1 MICQYC
7 GYERAATQPS
17 CPVCGSTQLSLPSE
31 GTPVITPSGQEAHWT
46 PPIPARVTLSPAQRP
61 LTIQHEASTLA
72 PGMTLQGQRY
82 LLVERQE
89 MQQWSQGVYE
99 ARWRAQDRESGK
111 EVSIGEVALPLSGN
125 DLQTFFRTATKALL
139 RSNDLLNV
147 FLEQG
152 HGFFVFAAPTGE
164 SLHARIQRRGTLNE
178 QDAIECY
185 RQLAEALQFLSQHD
199 PSLAHGLIQP
209 NHIMHVGSRWTLTYG
224 SPLIAGGITQ
234 WVPAL
239 KETRLATQSSPAS
252 DLSSLSAT
260 IYYAVTGRV
269 PPVDERERQGD
280 LMNAA
285 LSPTF
290 AEILLKGI
298 HPRAEVRY
306 QQPSELVMALGRLT
320 ENRREGSRRQYR
332 GGAREQV
339 PQEPPSAAV
348 SAQARPVPVSPPPSP
363 MVAPMRQYPPQG
375 ETLLAPFEGLP
386 PLPRSKETL
395 LALLWAGG
403 ILLCTV
409 SIVLVARSL

>member
-1 MICQYC
+1 MI
-7 GYERAATQPS
+7 
-17 CPVCGSTQLSLPSE
+17 L
-31 GTPVITPSGQEAHWT
+31 
-46 PPIPARVTLSPAQRP
+46 
-61 LTIQHEASTLA
+61 
-72 PGMTLQGQRY
+72 
-82 LLVERQE
+82 
-89 MQQWSQGVYE
+89 
-99 ARWRAQDRESGK
+99 
-111 EVSIGEVALPLSGN
+111 GEVALPLSGN

-152 HGFFVFAAPTGE
+152 RGFFVFAAPAGE

-239 KETRLATQSSPAS
+239 KETRLATQISPAAY
-252 DLSSLSAT
+252 LSSLSAT

-269 PPVDERERQGD
+269 PSVDEREQQVD
-280 LMNAA
+280 LMSAK

-320 ENRREGSRRQYR
+320 ENRHEGSRRQYR
-332 GGAREQV
+332 GSAREQV

-348 SAQARPVPVSPPPSP
+348 SAQGRPVPVAPPPLP
-363 MVAPMRQYPPQG
+363 VVAPMRQYPPQG

>member
-1 MICQYC
+1 MICQHC

-17 CPVCGSTQLSLPSE
+17 CPVCGSTQLSLPPQ
-31 GTPVITPSGQEAHWT
+31 GTPVITPSGQEAHWI
-46 PPIPARVTLSPAQRP
+46 PSIPAQVMLSPAQRP
-61 LTIQHEASTLA
+61 LTMQREASTLA
-72 PGMTLQGQRY
+72 PGMMLQGQRY

-89 MQQWSQGVYE
+89 IQQWSQGVYE

-111 EVSIGEVALPLSGN
+111 EVLLGEVALPLSGN

-152 HGFFVFAAPTGE
+152 RGFFVFAAPTGE
-164 SLHARIQRRGTLNE
+164 SLHARIQWRGTLNE

-209 NHIMHVGSRWTLTYG
+209 DHIMHVGSRWVLTYG

-239 KETRLATQSSPAS
+239 KETRLAAQSTPAS
-252 DLSSLSAT
+252 DLFSLSAA
-260 IYYAVTGRV
+260 IYYAVIGRV
-269 PPVDERERQGD
+269 PPVGEREQQRD
-280 LMNAA
+280 LMGAA

-290 AEILLKGI
+290 AAILLKGV

-306 QQPSELVMALGRLT
+306 QQPSELVVALGRFPA
-320 ENRREGSRRQYR
+320 NRHEGARRQYR
-332 GGAREQV
+332 SSARAQI
-339 PQEPPSAAV
+339 PQEPRSAAV
-348 SAQARPVPVSPPPSP
+348 SAQNRPVPVAPPPPP
-363 MVAPMRQYPPQG
+363 MVTPIRQQPLQE
-375 ETLLAPFEGLP
+375 ETLLAPWKISLRFH
-386 PLPRSKETL
+386 
-395 LALLWAGG
+395 A
-403 ILLCTV
+403 
-409 SIVLVARSL
+409 ARRPS

>member
-17 CPVCGSTQLSLPSE
+17 CPVCGSTQLSLPSQ
-31 GTPVITPSGQEAHWT
+31 GTPTITASGQGAYWT
-46 PPIPARVTLSPAQRP
+46 PPIPARVTPSPTPRP
-61 LTIQHEASTLA
+61 FTTQHEASTLA
-72 PGMTLQGQRY
+72 PGMSLQGQRY

-89 MQQWSQGVYE
+89 IQQWSPEVYE
-99 ARWRAQDRESGK
+99 ARWCAQGRESGR
-111 EVSIGEVALPLSGN
+111 EVILGEVVLPLSGN

-152 HGFFVFAAPTGE
+152 RGFFVFAAPTGE
-164 SLHARIQRRGTLNE
+164 SLYARIQRRGTLNE
-178 QDAIECY
+178 QTAIECY

-209 NHIMHVGSRWTLTYG
+209 NHIMHVGSRWVLAHG

-234 WVPAL
+234 WIPAF
-239 KETRLATQSSPAS
+239 KTTRLATQSNLAS
-252 DLSSLSAT
+252 DLFSLSAA
-260 IYYAVTGRV
+260 IYYAVTGKV
-269 PPVDERERQGD
+269 PSVNEREQQVD
-280 LMNAA
+280 LMSAA

-290 AEILLKGI
+290 AAILLKGV

-306 QQPSELVMALGRLT
+306 QQPSELVAALKQLT
-320 ENRREGSRRQYR
+320 GDRHEGARRQYR
-332 GGAREQV
+332 SSVHEQI
-339 PQEPPSAAV
+339 PQEPRPSAV
-348 SAQARPVPVSPPPSP
+348 SGQGRPVPVAPPPTPIVSP
-363 MVAPMRQYPPQG
+363 RQQHPLP
-375 ETLLAPFEGLP
+375 EKPLLTPLEDFP

-395 LALLWAGG
+395 MALLWVGS

-409 SIVLVARSL
+409 SVVLLTR